1 MYQEYVS
8 KERKTITLITYKN
21 QKVQLREMIK
31 EYKSLTT
38 TKLET

>member
-8 KERKTITLITYKN
+8 KERKTITLITDKN